1 MSVIL
6 RTYDQKAEV
15 EDHQQKTLLELARS
29 KGIFITS
36 SCGEQGKCGQCLVN
50 LIEGT
55 FLINDKEISVSKDEP
70 RRALACRT
78 KVKSRNAEVEVP
90 RSSLIE
96 FSGKIVADF
105 TIKHEDFDPPA
116 KKLYLRVP
124 RAVLESQEP
133 DRRRLEKEIVKH
145 ISFSRIHIP
154 LPVLRKLPFALDKG
168 DQTIT
173 VTLGRM
179 NGQWSLVNI
188 EPGDTAHI
196 LYGVAVDIGTT
207 TVVGG
212 LVDMTKGEFVDKI
225 SLYNQQIIVAED
237 VISRI
242 SFINSPKEVALLRSL
257 VVDKTINPIIKHL
270 CRTHHIRREDISR
283 AALSGNTIMMHL
295 LLGLSPKSIGEAPFQ
310 PVERTPGPFPARD
323 LGLDISPDG
332 IVDVMPSAS
341 GYIGGDITS
350 DIYVSGLYEEKELSV
365 LIDIGTNGEIVMS
378 DGKKMV
384 ACSTAA
390 GPAFEG
396 YGLYHGCRAFNG
408 AVEKI
413 VLDNEMAFRIKVIG
427 GGKASGIC
435 GTGVIDFLAEGLR
448 TGLINQM
455 GRFDEEMLDKNGLKW
470 KINED
475 GKAIKACI
483 IASKKDS
490 ALNEPIVITES
501 DISKILQAK
510 AAVHAALNVLLEVR
524 GKTWR
529 DIKKLYLAGGFGK
542 HIHFKNAVSIGL
554 VPPVPED
561 RVEMIGN
568 GSLGGAFL
576 ALIEADA
583 VSKMKE
589 ILSRVDVIELN
600 RHKSFQQYYIDA
612 LFLPHRDKGG
622 S

>member
-15 EDHQQKTLLELARS
+15 EDPQQNTLLEMARN

-36 SCGEQGKCGQCLVN
+36 SCGEQGKCGQCLVD
-50 LIEGT
+50 LIEGK
-55 FLINDKEISVSKDEP
+55 FLINEKEISVSKDKP

-78 KVKSRNAEVEVP
+78 KVKSRDAVVEIP
-90 RSSLIE
+90 KSSLIE

-105 TIKHEDFDPPA
+105 TVKHKDFDPPI
-116 KKLYLRVP
+116 KKLCLQVP
-124 RAVLESQEP
+124 LAVLESQES
-133 DRRRLEKEIVKH
+133 DRQRLEKEILKH

-154 LPVLRKLPFALDKG
+154 LAVLRMLPFSLDKG
-168 DQTIT
+168 DQRIT
-173 VTLGRM
+173 VTLGRRE
-179 NGQWSLVNI
+179 GQWSVVNI
-188 EPGDTAHI
+188 EPGDTAPI

-212 LVDMTKGEFVDKI
+212 LVDMTKGEFIDKI

-242 SFINSPKEVALLRSL
+242 SFIKSYKEVVLLRSL
-257 VVDKTINPIIKHL
+257 VVDKTINPMIKHL

-295 LLGLSPKSIGEAPFQ
+295 LLGLSPKSIGESPFQ
-310 PVERTPGPFPARD
+310 PVERTPGPLPARD
-323 LGLDISPDG
+323 VGLDISPDG

-350 DIYVSGLYEEKELSV
+350 DIYVSGLYEEKELSI

-378 DGKKMV
+378 DGDKMV

-408 AVEKI
+408 AVEK
-413 VLDNEMAFRIKVIG
+413 VTFDNDMNIRTKVIG

-455 GRFDEEMLDKNGLKW
+455 GRFDKKMLDKHGLKW
-470 KINED
+470 EVRED
-475 GKAIKACI
+475 GKTIKACI
-483 IASKKDS
+483 IAKEKDS
-490 ALNEPIVITES
+490 ALNEPVVISES

-510 AAVHAALNVLLEVR
+510 AAVYAALNVLLDVR

-529 DIKKLYLAGGFGK
+529 DIKKLFLAGGFGK

-576 ALIEADA
+576 ALIEAEA
-583 VSKMKE
+583 ASKMKKL
-589 ILSRVDVIELN
+589 LSRVEVIELN
-600 RHKSFQQYYIDA
+600 RQKSFQQYYIDA
-612 LFLPHRDKGG
+612 LFLPHRNKSG
-622 S
+622 

>member
-15 EDHQQKTLLELARS
+15 EDPQQNTLLEMARN

-36 SCGEQGKCGQCLVN
+36 SCGEQGKCGQCLVD
-50 LIEGT
+50 LIEGK
-55 FLINDKEISVSKDEP
+55 FLINEKEISVSKDKP

-78 KVKSRNAEVEVP
+78 KVKSRDAVVEIP
-90 RSSLIE
+90 KSSLIE

-105 TIKHEDFDPPA
+105 TVKHKDFDPPI
-116 KKLYLRVP
+116 KKLCLQVP
-124 RAVLESQEP
+124 LAVLESQES
-133 DRRRLEKEIVKH
+133 DRQRLEKEILKH

-154 LPVLRKLPFALDKG
+154 LAVLRMLPFSLDKG
-168 DQTIT
+168 DQRIT
-173 VTLGRM
+173 VTLGRRE
-179 NGQWSLVNI
+179 GQWSVVNI
-188 EPGDTAHI
+188 EPGDTAPI

-212 LVDMTKGEFVDKI
+212 LVDMTKGEFIDKI

-242 SFINSPKEVALLRSL
+242 SFIRSYKEVVLLRSL
-257 VVDKTINPIIKHL
+257 VVDKTINPMIKHL

-295 LLGLSPKSIGEAPFQ
+295 LLGLSPKSIGESPFQ
-310 PVERTPGPFPARD
+310 PVERTPGPLPARD
-323 LGLDISPDG
+323 VGLDISPDG

-350 DIYVSGLYEEKELSV
+350 DIYVSGLYEEKELSI

-378 DGKKMV
+378 DGDKMV

-408 AVEKI
+408 AVEK
-413 VLDNEMAFRIKVIG
+413 VTFDNDMNIRTKVIG

-455 GRFDEEMLDKNGLKW
+455 GRFDKKMLDKHGLKW
-470 KINED
+470 EVRED
-475 GKAIKACI
+475 GKTIKACI
-483 IASKKDS
+483 IAKEKDS
-490 ALNEPIVITES
+490 ALNEPVVISES

-510 AAVHAALNVLLEVR
+510 AAVYAALNVLLDVR

-529 DIKKLYLAGGFGK
+529 DIKKLFLAGGFGK

-576 ALIEADA
+576 ALIEAEA
-583 VSKMKE
+583 ASKMKKL
-589 ILSRVDVIELN
+589 LSRVEVIELN
-600 RHKSFQQYYIDA
+600 RQKSFQQYYIDA
-612 LFLPHRDKGG
+612 LFLPHRNKSG
-622 S
+622 

>member
-15 EDHQQKTLLELARS
+15 EDPQQNTLLEMARN

-36 SCGEQGKCGQCLVN
+36 SCGEQGKCGQCLVD
-50 LIEGT
+50 LIEGK
-55 FLINDKEISVSKDEP
+55 FLINEKEISVSKDKP

-78 KVKSRNAEVEVP
+78 KVKSRDAVVEIP
-90 RSSLIE
+90 KSSLIE

-105 TIKHEDFDPPA
+105 TVKHKDFDPPI
-116 KKLYLRVP
+116 KKLCLQVP
-124 RAVLESQEP
+124 LAVLESQES
-133 DRRRLEKEIVKH
+133 DRQRLEKEILKH
-145 ISFSRIHIP
+145 ISLSRIHIP
-154 LPVLRKLPFALDKG
+154 LAVLRMLPFSLDKG
-168 DQTIT
+168 DQRIT
-173 VTLGRM
+173 VTLGRRE
-179 NGQWSLVNI
+179 GQWSVVNI
-188 EPGDTAHI
+188 EPGDTAPI

-212 LVDMTKGEFVDKI
+212 LVDMTKGEFIDKI

-242 SFINSPKEVALLRSL
+242 SFIKSYKEVVLLRSL
-257 VVDKTINPIIKHL
+257 VVDKTINPMIKHL

-295 LLGLSPKSIGEAPFQ
+295 LLGLSPKSIGESPFQ
-310 PVERTPGPFPARD
+310 PVERTPGPLPARD
-323 LGLDISPDG
+323 VGLDISPDG

-350 DIYVSGLYEEKELSV
+350 DIYVSGLYEEKELSI

-378 DGKKMV
+378 DGDKMV

-408 AVEKI
+408 AVEK
-413 VLDNEMAFRIKVIG
+413 VTFDNDMNIRTKVIG

-455 GRFDEEMLDKNGLKW
+455 GRFDKKMLDKHGLKW
-470 KINED
+470 EVRED
-475 GKAIKACI
+475 GKTIKACI
-483 IASKKDS
+483 IAKEKDS
-490 ALNEPIVITES
+490 ALNEPVVISES

-510 AAVHAALNVLLEVR
+510 AAVYAALNVLLDVR

-529 DIKKLYLAGGFGK
+529 DIKKLFLAGGFGK

-576 ALIEADA
+576 ALIEAEA
-583 VSKMKE
+583 ASKMKKL
-589 ILSRVDVIELN
+589 LSRVEVIELN
-600 RHKSFQQYYIDA
+600 RQKSFQQYYIDA
-612 LFLPHRDKGG
+612 LFLPHRNKSG
-622 S
+622 

>member
-15 EDHQQKTLLELARS
+15 EDPQQNTLLEMARN

-36 SCGEQGKCGQCLVN
+36 SCGEQGKCGQCLVD
-50 LIEGT
+50 LIEGK
-55 FLINDKEISVSKDEP
+55 FLINEKEISVSKDKP

-78 KVKSRNAEVEVP
+78 KEKSRDAVVEIP
-90 RSSLIE
+90 KSSLIE

-105 TIKHEDFDPPA
+105 TVKHKDFDPPI
-116 KKLYLRVP
+116 KKLCLQVP
-124 RAVLESQEP
+124 LAVLESQES
-133 DRRRLEKEIVKH
+133 DRQRLEKEILKH

-154 LPVLRKLPFALDKG
+154 LAVLRMLPFSLDKG
-168 DQTIT
+168 DQRIT
-173 VTLGRM
+173 VTLGRRE
-179 NGQWSLVNI
+179 GQWSVVNI
-188 EPGDTAHI
+188 EPGDTAPI

-212 LVDMTKGEFVDKI
+212 LVDMTKGEFIDKI

-242 SFINSPKEVALLRSL
+242 SFIKSYKEVVLLRSL
-257 VVDKTINPIIKHL
+257 VVDKTINPMIKHL

-295 LLGLSPKSIGEAPFQ
+295 LLGLSPKSIGESPFQ
-310 PVERTPGPFPARD
+310 PVERTPGPLPARD
-323 LGLDISPDG
+323 VGLDISPDG

-350 DIYVSGLYEEKELSV
+350 DIYVSGLYEEKELSI

-378 DGKKMV
+378 DGDKMV

-408 AVEKI
+408 AVEK
-413 VLDNEMAFRIKVIG
+413 VTFDNDMNIRTKVIG

-455 GRFDEEMLDKNGLKW
+455 GRFDKKMLDKHGLKW
-470 KINED
+470 EVRED
-475 GKAIKACI
+475 GKTIKACI
-483 IASKKDS
+483 IAKEKDS
-490 ALNEPIVITES
+490 ALNVPVVISES

-510 AAVHAALNVLLEVR
+510 AAVYAALNVLLDVR

-529 DIKKLYLAGGFGK
+529 DIKKLFLAGGFGK

-561 RVEMIGN
+561 RV
-568 GSLGGAFL
+568 
-576 ALIEADA
+576 
-583 VSKMKE
+583 
-589 ILSRVDVIELN
+589 
-600 RHKSFQQYYIDA
+600 
-612 LFLPHRDKGG
+612 
-622 S
+622 